1 MYLSNTRLIALLFAL
16 AALTL
21 GLLWL
26 LSNQVNLTGATA
38 LKADT
43 TEEPLQLAAK
53 DAEANTPDLA
63 VTAIPELDP
72 VQEPAAARAIQTEA
86 TSTLAAATQAIEP
99 PELAA
104 SAKSTPTTVSTSTV
118 KPVEVAAVPEHLML
132 SEKEL
137 KALSAKDRKRYEK
150 MLKNLSS
157 VRDQSSQLST
167 ERQRLEQQMQALEQR
182 NLELTRQLEQVRQT
196 SEMTAE
202 NKVKP

>member
-1 MYLSNTRLIALLFAL
+1 MYLSNTRLIGLLFAL

-53 DAEANTPDLA
+53 DAEANTPDPA

-72 VQEPAAARAIQTEA
+72 VQKPAAARAIQTEA
-86 TSTLAAATQAIEP
+86 TSTLVATQAIEP

-104 SAKSTPTTVSTSTV
+104 SAKSTSTVATSTV
-118 KPVEVAAVPEHLML
+118 KPVEVAALPEHLML

-202 NKVKP
+202 NKAKP

>member
-1 MYLSNTRLIALLFAL
+1 MYLSNTRLIGLLFAL

-53 DAEANTPDLA
+53 DAEANTPDPA

-72 VQEPAAARAIQTEA
+72 VQKPAAARAIQTEA
-86 TSTLAAATQAIEP
+86 TSTLVATQAIEP

>member
-1 MYLSNTRLIALLFAL
+1 MYLSNTRLIGLLFAL

-53 DAEANTPDLA
+53 DAEANTPDPA

-86 TSTLAAATQAIEP
+86 TSTLVATQAIEP

-104 SAKSTPTTVSTSTV
+104 SAKSTSTVATSTV
-118 KPVEVAAVPEHLML
+118 KPVEVAALPEHLML

-202 NKVKP
+202 NKAKP

>member
-1 MYLSNTRLIALLFAL
+1 MYLSNTRLIGLLFAL

-43 TEEPLQLAAK
+43 TEEPLQLAAN
-53 DAEANTPDLA
+53 DAEANTPDPA

-86 TSTLAAATQAIEP
+86 TSTLAATQAIEP
-99 PELAA
+99 SELAA
-104 SAKSTPTTVSTSTV
+104 SAKSTPTVSTSTV